1 MTNRGTSSYTSGSED
16 IKWFLEQYLS
26 RGLSIIPLRFKGKEP
41 LIPWK
46 EFQERVAG
54 WEEVEEWFRRFGKF
68 NVAIVTGVV
77 SGNLVVI
84 DFDDK
89 EKAREF
95 FEKVERLKGEPK
107 YALMNTWWVETG
119 KGVHVYLRIDC
130 GFEEFRELFRT
141 KPRLVDGVDIK
152 AEGGYVVAPPSI
164 HPTGKQYKFI
174 QGPPDYEI
182 VRVSVEEW
190 KKILELLGYEEKSQ
204 AKTVGGRELSDSEIL
219 EIVELLRPAY
229 KPGQRDFIVFYLSG
243 WMRKAG
249 VKYESARKVIEL
261 LAENDEEKDKRLYVL
276 DRTYGLRGNPP
287 PPEEYKGKSGL
298 QEILEKTFGE
308 ERALE
313 IIRRIEEILG
323 VASPFRDSVIELLDY
338 EKQLY
343 AVANLRSLVVARAR
357 RVGENGAKLVY
368 KERVLV
374 VAPTKVIV
382 FRNPLGGVTKY
393 EIVFEGK
400 TLSKPLH
407 IGPATLQDII
417 DRLRLEGLVYHKR
430 LVDDVLSAIIQAYIK
445 RGKAEVREEIESP
458 GFYLVD
464 GKIAS
469 IRWEAKKVSKK
480 ELKEALEL
488 LNELAEKWFAHA
500 KDRFATVVKWGLVSP
515 FAYCYKQRG
524 RWIPWLYL
532 YGASYTGKTTLGEI
546 ILNMWDLSSA
556 HRKSGSSIDTV
567 PRLGYVLSSSTF
579 PILVN
584 EPGVAITREDVIEVM
599 KSAIESTIARGKFVR
614 GTYTEVPALA
624 TLVLT
629 SNRTIPKDDALL
641 RRVLVLRF
649 TFGERISPTRAR
661 EFEKQVKPRLK
672 CLKAIGYW
680 VAERVVSEPKLLE
693 IDWKDLA
700 EKLLVEMFTTAGMKV
715 PEWVKL
721 NYEYEEDIYEDLKE
735 AIRSYLVRRVN
746 EEYSRFVGKV
756 VVETEGRIEAHQRSD
771 IEFDERVKIVLEK
784 RLLPWAIISGEN
796 VYFTSDFAREIRSI
810 IGDLGGLQSIAE
822 LLGWKYSRGF
832 TVNGRKLQA
841 MKVHI
846 DELIS
851 FLKVETA

>member
-1 MTNRGTSSYTSGSED
+1 MTTAAEEGTSRHTPSPVD

-84 DFDDK
+84 DFDDI

-95 FEKVERLKGEPK
+95 LEKVERLKGEPK

-119 KGVHVYLRIDC
+119 KGMHIYLRIDC

-382 FRNPLGGVTKY
+382 YRNPLGGVTKY

-417 DRLRLEGLVYHKR
+417 DRLRLEGLVYHRR
-430 LVDDVLSAIIQAYIK
+430 LVEDVLSAIIQAYIK

-458 GFYLVD
+458 GFYWV
-464 GKIAS
+464 GNEVKVV
-469 IRWEAKKVSKK
+469 RWEVKEVSVDQ
-480 ELKEALEL
+480 LRAALEL

-500 KDRFATVVKWGLVSP
+500 KDRFATVVKWGLVAP

-546 ILNMWDLSSA
+546 VLSLWGLGA
-556 HRKSGSSIDTV
+556 HHRKSGSNIDTV
-567 PRLGYVLSSSTF
+567 PRLGHVLSQSTF
-579 PILVN
+579 PVLVN

-599 KSAIESTIARGKFVR
+599 KSAIESTIARGRFVR
-614 GTYTEVPALA
+614 GTYTEIPSLA
-624 TLVLT
+624 PLIMT
-629 SNRTIPKDDALL
+629 SNRALPRDDALL
-641 RRVLVLRF
+641 RRLLVICF
-649 TFGERISPTRAR
+649 TYGDKIPPSKAKDFERN
-661 EFEKQVKPRLK
+661 VKPRLRS
-672 CLKAIGYW
+672 LEAIGHW
-680 VAERVVSEPKLLE
+680 VAKRVVSNPQLLNEDWITLAENLLLE
-693 IDWKDLA
+693 
-700 EKLLVEMFTTAGMKV
+700 MFNVAGLTP
-715 PEWVKL
+715 PEWIRL
-721 NYEYEEDIYEDLKE
+721 LYEPEEDLYEDKRE
-735 AIRSYLVRRVN
+735 AIRAFLVKRIN
-746 EEYSRFVGKV
+746 EEYTRHIGRDNIPLKEKV
-756 VVETEGRIEAHQRSD
+756 EILLNGE
-771 IEFDERVKIVLEK
+771 
-784 RLLPWAIISGEN
+784 LLPWAILQDGE
-796 VYFTSDFAREIRSI
+796 VYFTTDFARELKNV
-810 IGDLGGLQSIAE
+810 IGETGGLKGIAE
-822 LLGWKYSRGF
+822 LLGFEYK
-832 TVNGRKLQA
+832 VVKLNGRSLRVMKTTLDKL
-841 MKVHI
+841 V
-846 DELIS
+846 EFLS
-851 FLKVETA
+851 FTQN